1 MGERRVVVT
10 GLGAITPLG
19 CSVQAFWDGLV
30 AGRSGV
36 RPVTKFDASE
46 YPSRI
51 AADVAEFDPAA
62 FLDPRESRRM
72 DKFVQYGAAAA
83 KMAVED
89 SGLEVT
95 EANAERV
102 GVIVGSGIGGIATW
116 EEQHTT
122 LLQRGPRRVSPVFI
136 PMLICNM
143 VSGTVSIMLG
153 AKGPNLT
160 IVTACATG
168 CHSIGEASKI
178 IQRGDA
184 DVMIAGGAEAS
195 VTPTSLAGFGAAK
208 ALSTRND
215 EPERASRPF
224 DAERDGFVVGEGAG
238 VVVLE
243 EFEHARARNA
253 RVYAELAGYGLSA
266 DAYHITQPAPDGEG
280 AARSMLGAIRDARM
294 PIDAVDHINAHG
306 TSTEIGDVAETVAI
320 KRVFGDRAYK
330 IPVTANKSMVG
341 HLLGAA
347 GGVEFIATV
356 LTVVH
361 GLIPPT
367 VNLEHPDPQCDLD
380 YVPGSARETAVKA
393 ALCNSFG
400 FGGHNAT
407 LLVRA
412 V

>member
-400 FGGHNAT
+400 FGGHNAA

>member
-168 CHSIGEASKI
+168 CHSIGEAAKI

-400 FGGHNAT
+400 FGGHNAA

>member
-10 GLGAITPLG
+10 GLGAVTPLG

-168 CHSIGEASKI
+168 CHSIGEAAKI